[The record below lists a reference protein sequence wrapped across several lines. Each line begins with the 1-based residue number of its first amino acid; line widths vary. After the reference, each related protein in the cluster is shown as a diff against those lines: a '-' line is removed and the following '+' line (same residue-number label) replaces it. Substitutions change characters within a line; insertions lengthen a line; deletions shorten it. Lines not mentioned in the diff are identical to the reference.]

1 MIAAQAHRAVV
12 ALLRGGLG
20 LSPGPGEVADIAA
33 TDPHRIMEIAGAHRL
48 LQALAPGLEAGAPL
62 ARALP
67 PAALPEDAVLFLRE
81 MRAGNGRRN
90 ARLAA
95 ALGRAGRALAADGLG
110 AVALK
115 GGAEL
120 ALEAG
125 GDAPAPARFA
135 GDLDLLVEEARAEAA
150 QRLLIGAGWRE
161 GGMPEIE
168 RARHHHLPPLVHPDH
183 PGMIELHRRVGHAP
197 VAAALP
203 AAEVIARSRA
213 TALLGIRVPDPADR
227 LAHLA
232 LHAQFGNPGWA
243 ERRLRLCDAAD
254 IARAVRAHGPPALE
268 AARARCAAAGRG
280 DAFDGLVGAAHLL
293 IPELVPAPPPA
304 RRSDAWAR
312 AAVAR
317 LGRTGA
323 LRRAYLVR
331 RARERLGE
339 LLHDP
344 ERRAHWRRQL
354 TEPGAARRAWAA
366 LRTSLQ
372 RIS

>member
-1 MIAAQAHRAVV
+1 MIASRGHRAVV
-12 ALLRGGLG
+12 ALMRGGLG
-20 LSPGPGEVADIAA
+20 LPPGPGAVADIAA

-48 LQALAPGLEAGAPL
+48 LQALAPGLEGRLEVGAPL
-62 ARALP
+62 A
-67 PAALPEDAVLFLRE
+67 AALPEDAVLFLRE

-95 ALGRAGRALAADGLG
+95 ALGQAGRTLAAGG
-110 AVALK
+110 IAAVALK

-120 ALEAG
+120 AQEAG
-125 GDAPAPARFA
+125 RDAPVPDRFA
-135 GDLDLLVEEARAEAA
+135 GDLDLLVEEVRAEVA
-150 QRLLIGAGWRE
+150 QQLLIGAGWRE
-161 GGMPEIE
+161 GEMPRIE

-203 AAEVIARSRA
+203 AAEVISRAQA
-213 TALLGIRVPDPADR
+213 TALPGIRVPDPADR

-243 ERRLRLCDAAD
+243 ERRLRLCDVAD
-254 IARAVRAHGPPALE
+254 IARAVQAHGAPALE

-293 IPELVPAPPPA
+293 VPERVPAPPAGP
-304 RRSDAWAR
+304 RSDAWAQ

-331 RARERLGE
+331 RARERLDE

-344 ERRAHWRRQL
+344 ERRAHWRRRL
-354 TEPGAARRAWAA
+354 AEPGAVRRAWAA
-366 LRTSLQ
+366 LRESL
-372 RIS
+372 RRLS